1 MNRARINALEKKCN
15 EQGSGIYFG
24 EKNTINT
31 AVVYTLEKKYNEQGK
46 DKCFGEKSHQQPLN
60 DRLRSSQD
68 STT

>member
-1 MNRARINALEKKCN
+1 MNRAVVYTLEKKCN

-46 DKCFGEKSHQQPLN
+46 DKCFGEKMQ
-60 DRLRSSQD
+60 
-68 STT
+68 